1 MPTPAQELEAYRDAL
16 ESALTAFF
24 SGLPYSPTSAQITAY
39 VNTLGLS
46 DFRRGK
52 SISGLLHL
60 PGGVQW
66 VDRWQYQPRKKT
78 LDMTV
83 GGGMVVWETDNV
95 IGQNITL
102 ESPDGGGW
110 WSEEALVI
118 LNSMAA
124 QQGVIYVLMWENTQT
139 RCIFNNSDG
148 PATELSKLNPWSGY
162 HVGTLR
168 LVTA

>member
-1 MPTPAQELEAYRDAL
+1 
-16 ESALTAFF
+16 
-24 SGLPYSPTSAQITAY
+24 
-39 VNTLGLS
+39 
-46 DFRRGK
+46 
-52 SISGLLHL
+52 
-60 PGGVQW
+60 
-66 VDRWQYQPRKKT
+66 
-78 LDMTV
+78 
-83 GGGMVVWETDNV
+83 MVVWETDNV

-102 ESPDGGGW
+102 ESPEGGGW

-168 LVTA
+168 LITARTSAETSNRQGLLPLQKGVYLPDQHHWR